1 MNEEFTR
8 SGTST
13 DRRTAPDIENGQAA
27 SESAQTVRTRALK
40 RYLIADPPA
49 ILVIHLK
56 RFQQITKSHM
66 AIFGNLRK
74 IDDYV
79 DYPEVLDMTEF
90 LAPRKADYG
99 LGNANENHHH
109 SPQEPSRRRVL
120 YRLYAVVVHLGNML
134 GGHYIAYAA
143 APGQPST
150 PDKRAATQDDRSWY
164 FVSDTSVRQ
173 CSREEA
179 MRGKAYICFYQRI

>member
-1 MNEEFTR
+1 MNEESTR
-8 SGTST
+8 SGTSN
-13 DRRTAPDIENGQAA
+13 DQRTAPDIESGQAA

-56 RFQQITKSHM
+56 RFQQITKSNM

-90 LAPRKADYG
+90 IAPRKADYG
-99 LGNANENHHH
+99 LRNANENHHH

-120 YRLYAVVVHLGNML
+120 YRLYAVVVHLGNMVRL
-134 GGHYIAYAA
+134 TLD
-143 APGQPST
+143 Q
-150 PDKRAATQDDRSWY
+150 RS
-164 FVSDTSVRQ
+164 FGKLILTSL
-173 CSREEA
+173 S
-179 MRGKAYICFYQRI
+179 